1 MSNKYAVVTTVSTFR
16 MRYVIPVEAIEEL
29 NLGESLTDAQA
40 IEFAKDIVTAEEA
53 KDFSQ
58 EHLGELVSDASIYDE
73 ETVLKIHD
81 KDNAYLSSWSIE
93 EKLEFIKNWEDQYTK
108 QKKEKANA

>member
-1 MSNKYAVVTTVSTFR
+1 MSNKYAVITTVSTFR
-16 MRYVIPVEAIEEL
+16 MRYVIPVEAIEQL
-29 NLGESLTDAQA
+29 NLGESLTDEQA
-40 IEFAKDIVTAEEA
+40 IEFAKDIVSAEEA

-58 EHLGELVSDASIYDE
+58 VHLGELVSDASIYDE

-81 KDNAYLSSWSIE
+81 KDNDYLSNWSIE
-93 EKLEFIKNWEDQYTK
+93 QKLEFIKNWEDHYIK